1 MTRSRSATTGTVMA
15 TSTGNRTAEDSNLS
29 VLPSIRFSVF
39 VDPRSQRPS
48 LHFSPVART
57 LPTGGEVIRVGRY
70 SERDSQPTITAN
82 VPSAAPVGFKSKVV
96 SRRHCEFWYEEGKW
110 YIRDVKSSSG
120 TFLNHI
126 RLSPPGQESKPF
138 PVNDGDVVQLGI
150 DFKGGEEMIF
160 RCVKMRLELN
170 RGWQNKLN
178 KFNMSSHK
186 RLWNM
191 TKSDGQGGQNYSQD
205 CSICLNSIAPCQCLF
220 VAPCSHTWHFKCIR
234 SLLHGPNYPIFI
246 CPNCRAA
253 ADLEAEV
260 EDPEDWEELSEEL
273 ADQENETTEDG
284 RAKEPRLDPPAKVE
298 AGRTSV
304 DRIRTSLDRARA
316 SAAERTRASLERS
329 RSAAAPLAPAHEN
342 GVNPSTS
349 SSAVSVDM
357 EDAIPVNDGASTP
370 STEDAVSRRGGAEPV
385 AIPNSTSSNTRRT
398 PSPGSGGVLAAPGHE
413 GPITPRNDAGPW
425 VFDGSG
431 ARIGVAPTS
440 SAVARQSL
448 NGVVDM
454 DVGADDIT

>member
-1 MTRSRSATTGTVMA
+1 MPA
-15 TSTGNRTAEDSNLS
+15 STNDTAENPNLG

-48 LHFSPVART
+48 LHFSPVSRT
-57 LPTGGEVIRVGRY
+57 LPSGNEVIRVGRY
-70 SERDSQPTITAN
+70 SERDSQPAVPVN

-178 KFNMSSHK
+178 KFNMNSHK

-191 TKSDGQGGQNYSQD
+191 TKAEGSGAQNYSQD

-234 SLLHGPNYPIFI
+234 SLLSSPHYPIFI

-260 EDPEDWEELSEEL
+260 EDPEDWEALEDELEDAGNPEE
-273 ADQENETTEDG
+273 A
-284 RAKEPRLDPPAKVE
+284 RSKEPRLESAAPVE
-298 AGRTSV
+298 VSKSSV
-304 DRIRTSLDRARA
+304 ERIRTSLERARA
-316 SAAERTRASLERS
+316 SAAERARSSLERS
-329 RSAAAPLAPAHEN
+329 RTNLPAATISAPTLNEAPEVTMSDPVDNHAASEHAPS
-342 GVNPSTS
+342 G
-349 SSAVSVDM
+349 
-357 EDAIPVNDGASTP
+357 GASTP
-370 STEDAVSRRGGAEPV
+370 STMGSSRPGHDGSHATSEPL
-385 AIPNSTSSNTRRT
+385 AINGRRT
-398 PSPGSGGVLAAPGHE
+398 PSPSSGGPVNAHE

-431 ARIGVAPTS
+431 ARIGVAPNS
-440 SAVARQSL
+440 GARQSL

-454 DVGADDIT
+454 DMEE

>member
-1 MTRSRSATTGTVMA
+1 MA
-15 TSTGNRTAEDSNLS
+15 ASNNDAAENGHLG

-48 LHFSPVART
+48 LHFSPVSRT
-57 LPTGGEVIRVGRY
+57 LPSGSEVIRVGRY
-70 SERDSQPTITAN
+70 SERDSQPAVPAN

-96 SRRHCEFWYEEGKW
+96 SRRHCEFWYEDGKW

-138 PVNDGDVVQLGI
+138 PINDGDVVQLGI

-178 KFNMSSHK
+178 KFNMNSHK

-191 TKSDGQGGQNYSQD
+191 TKSEGSGAQNYSQD

-234 SLLHGPNYPIFI
+234 SLLSSPHYPIFI

-260 EDPEDWEELSEEL
+260 EDPEDWEQLEEELEETGRSEES
-273 ADQENETTEDG
+273 
-284 RAKEPRLDPPAKVE
+284 RSKEPRLEPPAPVE
-298 AGRTSV
+298 ASRNSV
-304 DRIRTSLDRARA
+304 ERIRTSLERARA
-316 SAAERTRASLERS
+316 TAAERARTSIERS
-329 RSAAAPLAPAHEN
+329 RSRTNPPGTTISTPLGETPEVTMSNSIDNHATSEQAPS
-342 GVNPSTS
+342 GG
-349 SSAVSVDM
+349 
-357 EDAIPVNDGASTP
+357 GASTP
-370 STEDAVSRRGGAEPV
+370 STMGSVRPSHELSHATSDPV
-385 AIPNSTSSNTRRT
+385 RINGRRT
-398 PSPGSGGVLAAPGHE
+398 PSPGSGGPANAHE

-431 ARIGVAPTS
+431 ARIGTTPNGG
-440 SAVARQSL
+440 ARQSL

-454 DVGADDIT
+454 DVEE

>member
-1 MTRSRSATTGTVMA
+1 MAASSAASRP
-15 TSTGNRTAEDSNLS
+15 AEDSNLS

-48 LHFSPVART
+48 LHFSPIART
-57 LPTGGEVIRVGRY
+57 LPTGGEIIRVGRY
-70 SERDSQPTITAN
+70 SERDSQPAIPVN
-82 VPSAAPVGFKSKVV
+82 VPSSAPVGFKSKVV

-110 YIRDVKSSSG
+110 YIKDVKSSSG

-191 TKSDGQGGQNYSQD
+191 TKSEGQGGQNYSQD

-234 SLLHGPNYPIFI
+234 ALLQGPNYPIFI

-260 EDPEDWEELSEEL
+260 EDPEDWEELNEEL
-273 ADQENETTEDG
+273 ADKEKETSEDG
-284 RAKEPRLDPPAKVE
+284 RSKEPRLDPPAQVE

-304 DRIRTSLDRARA
+304 DRIRTSLERARA
-316 SAAERTRASLERS
+316 SAAERARSSLERS
-329 RSAAAPLAPAHEN
+329 RSAAAPGTAAHGE
-342 GVNPSTS
+342 VAMPSAS
-349 SSAVSVDM
+349 SSTESVVM
-357 EDAIPVNDGASTP
+357 RDAIPGNDGASTP
-370 STEDAVSRRGGAEPV
+370 STTDNIPSEPV
-385 AIPNSTSSNTRRT
+385 AIPNATPNTRRT
-398 PSPGSGGVLAAPGHE
+398 PSPGSGGVPTSTGHE

-431 ARIGVAPTS
+431 ARIGVAPNPS
-440 SAVARQSL
+440 GIARQSL
-448 NGVVDM
+448 NGVVEM
-454 DVGADDIT
+454 DVQVDEIS